1 MVKVCVCGMGMG
13 VGVGVRGP
21 FVGVWELGVW
31 N

>member
-1 MVKVCVCGMGMG
+1 MLKVCVCGMGMG
-13 VGVGVRGP
+13 VGVGVRGL

>member
-1 MVKVCVCGMGMG
+1 MLKVCVCGMGMG